1 MTTFH
6 NTTVMGD
13 AGRRRRGDSSREKNR
28 RHSYQGTGATRS
40 MGSAF
45 HGRRRASSHVTS
57 WASAA

>member
-1 MTTFH
+1 MTAFH
-6 NTTVMGD
+6 STTVIG
-13 AGRRRRGDSSREKNR
+13 APRAERRGDSSREKNR
-28 RHSYQGTGATRS
+28 RHSYHGTGATRA